1 MERLYCMER
10 LLTFS
15 TIIEKEKN
23 IELINYFENTVKKYN
38 YLKRVTLHIL
48 RNNPDIKENIL
59 NRYLQNRFIITKRT
73 ANSCI
78 KNIKGN
84 INSSISLLKLTVN
97 NLKYKIS
104 KKELLVKNKWNK
116 INKIYRDRKTN
127 TKKLKLLKFQIY
139 NLNNSINKLKQKIIV
154 FQSRIHNKKPNICL
168 GGKNKLRKDTR
179 LFLLE
184 RDAQINY
191 VGSLYETSCNQMFQL
206 SYNKKINNYS
216 IKVRKDFDNWKN
228 SKSKDKYVYGR
239 CYFKYKNKELKS
251 IIDNKLS
258 PISYIMLKKNNRY
271 YLYATITLKNEN
283 KNLLTRKHYGTLGL
297 DFNKGFINL
306 SETDNKAN
314 LINAKKYFYK
324 FGASNKTKDDLYKV
338 INKITKY
345 SLETGKSIV
354 IEKLNFIKTKNNS
367 GYNKSYNRMLHT
379 LPYSMYSQ
387 IIENL
392 TFNKNIE
399 LIKVNP
405 YNTSKIAK
413 QKFCNKMKL
422 NIHTGASYVIAR
434 RGMGIT
440 DKYNIY

>member
-1 MERLYCMER
+1 M
-10 LLTFS
+10 
-15 TIIEKEKN
+15 
-23 IELINYFENTVKKYN
+23 
-38 YLKRVTLHIL
+38 
-48 RNNPDIKENIL
+48 
-59 NRYLQNRFIITKRT
+59 LQ
-73 ANSCI
+73 
-78 KNIKGN
+78 
-84 INSSISLLKLTVN
+84 
-97 NLKYKIS
+97 
-104 KKELLVKNKWNK
+104 
-116 INKIYRDRKTN
+116 
-127 TKKLKLLKFQIY
+127 
-139 NLNNSINKLKQKIIV
+139 
-154 FQSRIHNKKPNICL
+154 
-168 GGKNKLRKDTR
+168 
-179 LFLLE
+179 

-191 VGSLYETSCNQMFQL
+191 VGSLEETSCNQMFQL

-228 SKSKDKYVYGR
+228 SKSKDRYVYGR
-239 CYFKYKNKELKS
+239 CYFKYKNKELKN

-258 PISYIMLKKNNRY
+258 PISYMMLKKNNKY
-271 YLYATITLKNEN
+271 YLYVTITLKYEN
-283 KNLLTRKHYGTLGL
+283 KDLLTRKHYGTLGL

-314 LINAKKYFYK
+314 LIYTKKYFYK
-324 FGASNKTKDDLYKV
+324 FGASNKTKDELYKI

-354 IEKLNFIKTKNNS
+354 IEKLNFIKTKNNR

-379 LPYSMYSQ
+379 LPYSIYSQ